1 MPRIVRNLA
10 VFASATAV
18 ALSGAALAST
28 TAAGAE
34 TVTDSQV
41 FIKAHPVVGSWQG
54 TVQHQG
60 GSGPISLNFS
70 SSGSVCLRSG
80 GGSGGHGEGTGT
92 WKSTGT
98 NTFKFTVREYLYD
111 SAGTPTGSVDVN
123 QSGSI
128 SGKTLSSSG
137 VSTIYDVNGNFITT
151 AQAKITAARI

>member
-10 VFASATAV
+10 VFASATAL

-34 TVTDSQV
+34 TVTGTQV
-41 FIKAHPVVGSWQG
+41 YIKAHPVVGSWHG

-60 GSGPISLNFS
+60 GSGPISLNFA

-111 SAGTPTGSVDVN
+111 SAGKPTGSVDVN

-128 SGKTLSSSG
+128 SGNTLSSSG
-137 VSTIYDVNGNFITT
+137 ISTIYDVNGKYIAT
-151 AQAKITAARI
+151 AQATISAARI